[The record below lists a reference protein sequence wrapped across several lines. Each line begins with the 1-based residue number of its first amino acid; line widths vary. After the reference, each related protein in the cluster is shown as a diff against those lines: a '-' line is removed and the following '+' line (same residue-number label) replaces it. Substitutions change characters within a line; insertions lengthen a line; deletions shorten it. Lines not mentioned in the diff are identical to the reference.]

1 MANLPEK
8 FEIKNAVEEYCKLKA
23 ISKADLAVQ
32 IGISGAT
39 LSNIA
44 NDKWTSI
51 DAKMWQKVWNYV
63 RPVNVSSLYDTADFA
78 AVRNLCEKAKAN
90 HFMAGLTGDTGTGKT
105 TALKAFA
112 RNENVF
118 YIYYDSNMRPKH
130 FFYEL
135 GRLLGYDFEGNM
147 YELVNRASET
157 LNGLN
162 SPLIII
168 DEASKLTDPMLMA
181 LHVLRD
187 KTLNNCGIVLAGM
200 PYFRANLIKKANK
213 QKVGISEFLRRVM
226 LWHELNGLQ
235 ASEIDFIC
243 LNNGITDKKEI
254 ARFRPYKR
262 FGDLTNEILLY
273 RTINN

>member
-1 MANLPEK
+1 MAKLPEK
-8 FEIKNAVEEYCKLKA
+8 SEIKNAVEEYCKLKS
-23 ISKADLAVQ
+23 ISKNELSVQ

-39 LSNIA
+39 LSHIINE
-44 NDKWTSI
+44 KWTSI
-51 DAKMWQKVWNYV
+51 DDKMWQKVWNHV
-63 RPVNVSSLYDTADFA
+63 RPLQVSNLYDTDDFA
-78 AVRNLCEKAKAN
+78 AIRNLCNTAKEN
-90 HFMAGLTGDTGTGKT
+90 HFMVGLTGDTGTGKT
-105 TALKAFA
+105 TALKAFS

-147 YELVNRASET
+147 YELVNRASNT

-162 SPLIII
+162 NPLVII

-187 KTLNNCGIVLAGM
+187 KTLHNCGMVLAGM

-226 LWHELNGLQ
+226 LWHELNGLRS
-235 ASEIDFIC
+235 SEIEYIC
-243 LNNGITDKKEI
+243 QNSGITEKKEI
-254 ARFRPYKR
+254 ARFKPFKR
-262 FGDLTNEILLY
+262 FGDLSNEILLHH
-273 RTINN
+273 TINA

>member
-8 FEIKNAVEEYCKLKA
+8 SEIKNAVEEYCRLKA

-44 NDKWTSI
+44 NEKWQSI
-51 DAKMWQKVWNYV
+51 DLKMWQRIWQHV
-63 RPVNVSSLYDTADFA
+63 RPNNTSLYETDDFA
-78 AVRNLCEKAKAN
+78 AIRNLCEKAKKN

-105 TALKAFA
+105 TALKAIS
-112 RNENVF
+112 RSENVF

-130 FFYEL
+130 FFCEL

-147 YELVNRASET
+147 YELVNRACDA
-157 LNGLN
+157 LN
-162 SPLIII
+162 SLYNPLIII
-168 DEASKLTDPMLMA
+168 DEASKLTDAMLMA

-187 KTLNNCGIVLAGM
+187 KTHHNCGIVLAGM
-200 PYFRANLIKKANK
+200 PYFRANLIKKSNK

-226 LWHELNGLQ
+226 IWHELTGLRPI
-235 ASEIDFIC
+235 EIEFVC
-243 LNNGITDKKEI
+243 QNNGITDKKEI
-254 ARFRPYKR
+254 ARFKPFRR

-273 RTINN
+273 RTLNE